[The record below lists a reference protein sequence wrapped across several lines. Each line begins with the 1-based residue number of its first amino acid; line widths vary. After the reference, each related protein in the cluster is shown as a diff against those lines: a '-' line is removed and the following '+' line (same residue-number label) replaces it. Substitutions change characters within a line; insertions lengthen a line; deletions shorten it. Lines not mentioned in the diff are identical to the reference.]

1 MRPDLVEFED
11 GLDALVQK
19 VRLPQQTAT
28 VQGHQL
34 LVEVHR
40 EHVEVD
46 AALHGLGL
54 PEGHRTQ
61 RASWPSGRR
70 RTIKK
75 RKVLTTLMMTETR
88 RTVSSS

>member
-1 MRPDLVEFED
+1 MRHLRPDLVESQD

-19 VRLPQQTAT
+19 VRLPQQTAA

-40 EHVEVD
+40 EDVEVD

-54 PEGHRTQ
+54 PEGHRAQ
-61 RASWPSGRR
+61 RASFGEREEEEEG
-70 RTIKK
+70 KK
-75 RKVLTTLMMTETR
+75 DKS
-88 RTVSSS
+88 VSHPGDD